1 MQIANEKIVKI
12 SWGALAGV
20 LAVVV
25 AFSAWMTSI
34 DSKAADAKE
43 QIISLKSDNEHVE
56 SILQTIDRRL
66 QRIEILLEEI
76 IPNKKQGE

>member
-1 MQIANEKIVKI
+1 MQIANDKIVKI

-20 LAVVV
+20 LGIVV

-43 QIISLKSDNEHVE
+43 QIVSLKTDSKHVE
-56 SILQTIDRRL
+56 TILQTIDRRL
-66 QRIEILLEEI
+66 QRIEILLEEFV
-76 IPNKKQGE
+76 PNKKQGD

>member
-1 MQIANEKIVKI
+1 MQIANEKLIKI
-12 SWGALAGV
+12 SWGALVGV

-43 QIISLKSDNEHVE
+43 QIIALKAESEQVE
-56 SILQTIDRRL
+56 TILQSIDRRL

-76 IPNKKQGE
+76 IPNNKQGD